1 MSAPIRLALTLMLL
15 TGLSACGTKDASN
28 QYRTEA
34 LSRGDIAETVTA
46 NGQLSP
52 VTLVSVGTQVSG
64 IVQSYSADFNDRV
77 SDGQVLM
84 RLDDSLIR
92 AQLTQSR
99 ANLGSAQANLRL
111 AQNNW
116 TRIQPLVQE
125 GFASSQEQD
134 QVQQALAEARAR
146 VSQAQ
151 AQLDRDEVNLSYTV
165 IRSPVAGVV
174 VSRAVDVGQT
184 VAASFQ
190 TPELY
195 QIAQDLRQM
204 VINAYFTESDIGRIK
219 VGQSARFR
227 VDAYPDRS
235 FQGLVQ
241 QVRLNPRTEQN
252 VVTYDVVIS
261 VDNPDEI
268 LLPGMTASVS
278 IVTQERQDIL
288 RVPTAALR
296 FRPPADA
303 NTNRP
308 RDNNGSTLWILQA
321 GKLTALPVRLGITDR
336 RYTEVI
342 TDNIDETTR
351 VVIERVQDAKTQAGS
366 GLRFRMSTR

>member
-1 MSAPIRLALTLMLL
+1 MSATIRLALALVLFA
-15 TGLSACGTKDASN
+15 GLSACGSNNASN
-28 QYRTEA
+28 QYRTET
-34 LSRGDIAETVTA
+34 LSRGDIAETVSA

-64 IVQSYSADFNDRV
+64 IVQSYSADFNDPV
-77 SDGQVLM
+77 TAGQVLM

-99 ANLGSAQANLRL
+99 ANLTSAQASLRL

-116 TRIQPLVQE
+116 NRIQPLVHE
-125 GFASSQEQD
+125 GFASGQEQD
-134 QVQQALAEARAR
+134 QAQQALAEARAR
-146 VSQAQ
+146 LNQAQ
-151 AQLDRDEVNLSYTV
+151 AQVERDEVNLSYTV

-219 VGQSARFR
+219 VGQKASFR
-227 VDAYPDRS
+227 VDAYADRS
-235 FQGLVQ
+235 FKGEVK
-241 QVRLNPRTEQN
+241 QVRLNPRNEQN

-261 VDNPDEI
+261 VDNSDEI

-278 IVTQERQDIL
+278 IITQERPNVL

-303 NTNRP
+303 NISSP
-308 RDNNGSTLWILQA
+308 RDARGNVLWLLENGQL
-321 GKLTALPVRLGITDR
+321 KALPVQLGITDR
-336 RYTEVI
+336 RYSEVI
-342 TDNIDETTR
+342 SDDLDETTA
-351 VVIERVQDAKTQAGS
+351 VVIERVQNAKTQSGS
-366 GLRFRMSTR
+366 GMRFRMSP